1 MDTPRKYSPVAMALH
16 WLVAALVLYS
26 IFLTPEPGDVAPEVA
41 AQITAV
47 HIGLGLII
55 IVLMILRAF
64 WRAGHHAPPL
74 PDDLA
79 TWERRAARWSHW
91 LLYLVVFLMIGFGLL
106 TALFAPYPASGF
118 GLVPVAGFITV
129 DAGTFEVVKEIHHTG
144 NKLLQAVVY
153 LHIAAALYHHF
164 IKKNGV
170 LLSMLPC
177 GK

>member
-1 MDTPRKYSPVAMALH
+1 MSEQQKYSPVAMALH
-16 WLVAALVLYS
+16 WMVAVLVLYS
-26 IFLTPEPGDVAPEVA
+26 IFFPPEPGDVAPAVA

-55 IVLMILRAF
+55 IVLMTLRAF

-79 TWERRAARWSHW
+79 VWEKRAARWTHA
-91 LLYLVVFLMIGFGLL
+91 LIYVVVFLMIGFGLL
-106 TALFAPYPASGF
+106 TAIFAPYPASGF
-118 GLVPVAGFITV
+118 GVIPVAGFITV
-129 DAGTFEVVKEIHHTG
+129 DQGTFEMVKEIHHTG

-170 LLSMLPC
+170 LRSMLPW
-177 GK
+177 